1 MIFGSTTVIAHL
13 LKGATAAGLLAW
25 AYLHQSSEPAFAI
38 GALVLAL
45 VAMRGCPMCWAL
57 GLFETI
63 FGGV

>member
-1 MIFGSTTVIAHL
+1 MFGSATVVAHL
-13 LKGATAAGLLAW
+13 AKGVTAAGLLAW

-45 VAMRGCPMCWAL
+45 VAMRGCPMCWML

-63 FGGV
+63 FGR